1 MEKVKTFTN
10 LYNQKISMCDKQLVL
25 LDTDPLVEYDQIYV
39 LDPKKFNRQSKDDE
53 FILLSENIDR
63 DIVSMLIG
71 FNYEK
76 HNLVLTG
83 GIYSSDSENPMERID
98 VFFELDKEKFVGF
111 KGENIQNKVSARG
124 IQKSEFM
131 VNKHIGYNYSTLMEG
146 YTPRFKAAILAIKY
160 SEQYD
165 TTKEE
170 PEKEDNSKEDNPFVS
185 EENINPEGVTNNEN

>member
-71 FNYEK
+71 FNYKE
-76 HNLVLTG
+76 HRLVLTG
-83 GIYSSDSENPMERID
+83 GIYSSDGEKPIERMDI
-98 VFFELDKEKFVGF
+98 FFELDKEKFVGF
-111 KGENIQNKVSARG
+111 KGEDIKNTVSSRG

-131 VNKHIGYNYSTLMEG
+131 VYKHIGYNYSTLMEG

-160 SEQYD
+160 GEPYNP
-165 TTKEE
+165 TKEE
-170 PEKEDNSKEDNPFVS
+170 PEKEDDSSVN
-185 EENINPEGVTNNEN
+185 EENTNLEGVTNNEN

>member
-53 FILLSENIDR
+53 FILLSENVDR

-71 FNYEK
+71 FNYND

-98 VFFELDKEKFVGF
+98 IFFELDKEKFVGF

-124 IQKSEFM
+124 IQKSEFT

-146 YTPRFKAAILAIKY
+146 YTPRFKAVILAIKY
-160 SEQYD
+160 GDPYN

-170 PEKEDNSKEDNPFVS
+170 PEKENDSSVN